1 MDRLWSPW
9 RYRYVS
15 HAPDDSVCIFCDK
28 AGESKAL
35 ALDGVGDKATPAAPA
50 RDKENLILWRGRHGY
65 ALLNLYPYTTGHLM
79 VTPYAHVA
87 ELSGVSTEALAEM
100 MNLAQH
106 AEQILKQ
113 VYRCDGLNV
122 GMNLGRAAGAGV
134 AGHVHLHIL
143 PRWFADANFMTTIA
157 ESRVIPEDLETTW
170 GKLQPLFQAVES
182 SATRG

>member
-15 HAPDDSVCIFCDK
+15 HVADDSGCVFCDK
-28 AGESKAL
+28 APS
-35 ALDGVGDKATPAAPA
+35 GDPV
-50 RDKENLILWRGRHGY
+50 RDKENLILWRGHHSY

-87 ELSGVSTEALAEM
+87 ELSAVSTEALAEM
-100 MNLAQH
+100 MNLAQR

-122 GMNLGRAAGAGV
+122 GMNLGRAAGAGI
-134 AGHVHLHIL
+134 AAHVHLHVL
-143 PRWFADANFMTTIA
+143 PRWFADANFMTTIG

-170 GKLQPLFQAVES
+170 GKLQPLFQSLEA
-182 SATRG
+182 

>member
-1 MDRLWSPW
+1 MDRVWSPW

-15 HAPDDSVCIFCDK
+15 HAADDSGGCIFCDK
-28 AGESKAL
+28 A
-35 ALDGVGDKATPAAPA
+35 VPANDAA
-50 RDKENLILWRGRHGY
+50 HDKEHLILWRGRHAY

-87 ELSGVSTEALAEM
+87 ELSAVSAEALAEM
-100 MNLAQH
+100 MAVAQR

-122 GMNLGRAAGAGV
+122 GMNLGRAAGAGI
-134 AGHVHLHIL
+134 AAHIHLHVL
-143 PRWFADANFMTTIA
+143 PRWFADANFMTTVG

-170 GKLQPLFQAVES
+170 GKLQPLFQSIE
-182 SATRG
+182 G

>member
-15 HAPDDSVCIFCDK
+15 HAADDSGGCVFCN
-28 AGESKAL
+28 
-35 ALDGVGDKATPAAPA
+35 AASA
-50 RDKENLILWRGRHGY
+50 SSDKENLILWRGRHAY

-87 ELSGVSTEALAEM
+87 ELSAVSAEALAEM
-100 MNLAQH
+100 MSLAQH
-106 AEQILKQ
+106 AERILKQ

-122 GMNLGRAAGAGV
+122 GMNLGRAAGAGI
-134 AGHVHLHIL
+134 AAHLHLHVL
-143 PRWFADANFMTTIA
+143 PRWFADANFMTTIG

-170 GKLQPLFQAVES
+170 GKLQPLFQGIE
-182 SATRG
+182 T